1 MKTQIRWIVTT
12 LMLVCATS
20 ARATTFNV
28 EIDYML
34 GGSPNHSHY
43 PSDAE
48 LAAVVRMFAC
58 QGHTLNLIRS
68 DQIPHYDNLISD
80 PDPNPNTNQGFFNY
94 SGAPNSFG
102 KLRQLYFQHAGQAGW
117 HYCIFC
123 HNYNGSGSSGLA
135 ETPGGNLVVS
145 LGSFAN
151 QIGTPFDRAATLA
164 HEFGPNLGLTH
175 CGNMN
180 CGLTGTFVPIVPSIM
195 TYFFQLQGVRTNL
208 ICQGLTVPNG
218 AWFKELDYSHG
229 AMCGLYEVQLD
240 ETFGTGMIGVDWN
253 CNGQIQGTVS
263 QVIRG
268 NEQGW
273 CGAGGLRLNLSDYDE
288 WSNLTDVT
296 FARPADQMKNMPVS
310 TCITAEEALTAER
323 SSCPQPTLTSE
334 ACIAARMVYL
344 RPGGPQ
350 FPSGTC
356 SSPYSRLTDA
366 VNSGLP
372 AGSIIFVN
380 GGTFTEPGI
389 VTLSTPMTIYGTS
402 LSTISH

>member
-1 MKTQIRWIVTT
+1 MKTPIRWI
-12 LMLVCATS
+12 LVSLALAAAPVAS
-20 ARATTFNV
+20 ATTFNV
-28 EIDYML
+28 EIDYMG
-34 GGSPNHSHY
+34 GGSPSHIHY

-48 LAAVVRMFAC
+48 LAVVVQMFAC
-58 QGHTLNLIRS
+58 QGHTLNLVRS
-68 DQIPHYDNLISD
+68 EQIPHYDNLISD

-145 LGSFAN
+145 LGSFDN
-151 QIGTPFDRAATLA
+151 QVGTSFDRAATLA
-164 HEFGPNLGLTH
+164 HEFGHNLGLTH

-180 CGLTGTFVPIVPSIM
+180 CGLTGTFIPIVPSIM

-208 ICQGLTVPNG
+208 ICQGLAPANG
-218 AWFKELDYSHG
+218 ALFKEIDYSHG
-229 AMCGLYEVQLD
+229 AMCGQYEVQLD
-240 ETFGTGMIGVDWN
+240 EVFGSGMRGVDWN
-253 CNGQIQGTVS
+253 CDGQIQGTVS

-288 WSNLTDVT
+288 WSNLTDIT
-296 FARPADQMKNMPVS
+296 ISRPADQMQRMPVS
-310 TCITAEEALTAER
+310 MCITADEARSNVR
-323 SSCPQPTLTSE
+323 SSCAQPTLVSE
-334 ACIAARMVYL
+334 GCVSARMVYL
-344 RPGGPQ
+344 RQGGPQ
-350 FPSGTC
+350 FPDGKC

-366 VNSGLP
+366 INSGLP
-372 AGSIIFVN
+372 SGSILFFT
-380 GGTFTEPGI
+380 GGTFIEPGI
-389 VTLSTPMTIYGTS
+389 VTLSTPMTIYGTT
-402 LSTISH
+402 LSTVTR